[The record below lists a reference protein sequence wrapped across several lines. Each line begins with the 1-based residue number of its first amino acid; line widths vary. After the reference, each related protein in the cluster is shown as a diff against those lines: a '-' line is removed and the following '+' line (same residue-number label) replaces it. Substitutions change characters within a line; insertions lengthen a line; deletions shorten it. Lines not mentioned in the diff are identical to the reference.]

1 MPSLNEIK
9 QNVCLGV
16 KRFNETSDTNKHII
30 RVELFGSYAYG
41 NASNE
46 SDIDLLVEFADPH
59 VGLFS
64 LASVLSIMEEMTGG
78 PVDIV
83 QYPLPQDSLLDVGK
97 TVLLYDA
104 A

>member
-1 MPSLNEIK
+1 MPSLSEI
-9 QNVCLGV
+9 QRNVCLGV
-16 KRFNETSDTNKHII
+16 ERFNETADAGKHII
-30 RVELFGSYAYG
+30 RVELFGSHARG
-41 NASNE
+41 SASGG

-83 QYPLPQDSLLDVGK
+83 QRPLPQDSLLDVGK